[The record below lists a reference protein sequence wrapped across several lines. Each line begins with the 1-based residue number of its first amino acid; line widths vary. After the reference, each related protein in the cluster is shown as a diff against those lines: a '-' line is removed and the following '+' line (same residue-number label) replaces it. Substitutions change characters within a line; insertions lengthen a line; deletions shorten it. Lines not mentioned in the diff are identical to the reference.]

1 MIGVSRDANPVQV
14 NRILREVYSHEKR
27 FRASNAPCRNFAIPS
42 PQKLRQKIVSG
53 PPHRINFIYKGH
65 TSSPSSNDAPALYHP
80 EPIVGSL
87 ESFGDDLLST
97 VSSESCCS
105 SMEGGLHY
113 PVDVPLTSSKSI
125 GWIVRPE
132 LESSQRWRKPRI
144 TGSVVK
150 YAEIYYEQN
159 RINPFKHG
167 PK

>member
-1 MIGVSRDANPVQV
+1 MIGVSRDATPVQV
-14 NRILREVYSHEKR
+14 NRILREVYSHEWRLK
-27 FRASNAPCRNFAIPS
+27 SSESPSVHFAIPS
-42 PQKLRQKIVSG
+42 SHKLRQKIVSR
-53 PPHRINFIYKGH
+53 PPQRNNSIYKGLAS
-65 TSSPSSNDAPALYHP
+65 TFCSNDDPALDSSEHIAAP
-80 EPIVGSL
+80 M

-97 VSSESCCS
+97 ISSQSCCS

-125 GWIVRPE
+125 GWIVCPE

-144 TGSVVK
+144 TGPVVK

-159 RINPFKHG
+159 RINPFKHR